1 MPPHVPTGRAASVAV
16 GDALLGRVI
25 DPFGLPMDGGPQ
37 PRCTDKVPLD
47 AGALPI
53 DQRGSVNQRFDTGVR
68 VIDGLLTCGRGQRV
82 GIFAGAG
89 CGKSVLVEQIA
100 SQADADVIVIG
111 LIGERGREVVE
122 LMGSQRRSKMIIV
135 AATADRSPLERLR
148 GASAATAIAEYFRDR
163 GKNVLLVIDSLTRF
177 AMATREIGLALGE
190 PPATKGYP
198 PSVFANMPR
207 LLERVAPRAG
217 SGSITAFYTV
227 LVEGDDL
234 SDPIADS
241 ARSLLDAHIV
251 LSRDLAGRGHFP
263 PSTSCHRPRASRVA
277 SPAPTTVALA
287 SRAREQLAQRKQAHE
302 LQALGAYTVGV
313 NKDLDHAL
321 AIGVRIDSVGAPDP
335 RRSIDATSSRSPAS
349 IAALEEANDDQLSRR
364 TIGSRHALEAARPR
378 RRRTRRRDR
387 DARTPR
393 PLTSTNEEQLLEDTL
408 DEAEDTLT
416 GITNVYALDHVAGLG
431 RVPARSD
438 RRRGEGAHRGDRG
451 REPRRSAAA
460 VADPPVEDRRTRRR
474 DGRRNT
480 ARPAKPNA
488 EQHAHDDLVNAR
500 RK

>member
-1 MPPHVPTGRAASVAV
+1 VNALISSRAAAAIRAKTKAWLVPNVLGRVVEVAGTLVQISVTEKNGPVLGDVLEVETSSGVVPCEVVGFRGSTLLAIPLVPARNIAAGAPARPTGRAATVAV

-25 DPFGLPMDGGPQ
+25 DPFGVPMDGGPL

-47 AGALPI
+47 GGSLPI
-53 DQRGSVNQRFDTGVR
+53 DQRGSVNTRFDTGVR
-68 VIDGLLTCGRGQRV
+68 VIDGMLTCGRGQRV

-100 SQADADVIVIG
+100 SQAEADVIVIG

-122 LMGSQRRSKMIIV
+122 LMASPRRDKMIIV
-135 AATADRSPLERLR
+135 AATSDRSPLERLR
-148 GASAATAIAEYFRDR
+148 GASAATAIAEHFRDR

-217 SGSITAFYTV
+217 GGSITAFYTV

-234 SDPIADS
+234 SDPVADS

-263 PSTSCHRPRASRVA
+263 AIDVLASASRVA
-277 SPAPTTVALA
+277 RRVAGAATTQLA
-287 SRAREQLAQRKQAHE
+287 SRAREMLAQRKQAHE

-321 AIGVRIDSVGAPDP
+321 AIGVRIDAWARQTPEQ
-335 RRSIDATSSRSPAS
+335 AS
-349 IAALEEANDDQLSRR
+349 THELALAGLAAALE
-364 TIGSRHALEAARPR
+364 G
-378 RRRTRRRDR
+378 
-387 DARTPR
+387 
-393 PLTSTNEEQLLEDTL
+393 
-408 DEAEDTLT
+408 
-416 GITNVYALDHVAGLG
+416 
-431 RVPARSD
+431 
-438 RRRGEGAHRGDRG
+438 
-451 REPRRSAAA
+451 
-460 VADPPVEDRRTRRR
+460 
-474 DGRRNT
+474 
-480 ARPAKPNA
+480 K
-488 EQHAHDDLVNAR
+488 
-500 RK
+500 

>member
-1 MPPHVPTGRAASVAV
+1 VNAALREQIRSTTAGWLVPKVLGRVVEVAGTLVQIMVTEKDGPVMGDILDVETVSGHVPCEVVGFRGPTLLAIPLVPARNLAAGAPARRTGRAASVAV
-16 GDALLGRVI
+16 GDALLGRVV
-25 DPFGLPMDGGPQ
+25 DPFGLPMDGGPP
-37 PRCTDKVPLD
+37 PRCTDRVPLD

-53 DQRGSVNQRFDTGVR
+53 DQRGSVDTRFDTGVR
-68 VIDGLLTCGRGQRV
+68 AIDGLLTCGRGQRI

-100 SQADADVIVIG
+100 SQGEADVIVIG

-122 LMGSQRRSKMIIV
+122 LMGSPRRHKMIIV
-135 AATADRSPLERLR
+135 AATSDRSPLERLR
-148 GASAATAIAEYFRDR
+148 GATAATAIAEYFRDR

-217 SGSITAFYTV
+217 GGAITAFYTV

-263 PSTSCHRPRASRVA
+263 AIDMLASASRVA
-277 SPAPTTVALA
+277 RRVAGPAALQLA
-287 SRAREQLAQRKQAHE
+287 SRAREQLAQRKQAQE

-321 AIGVRIDSVGAPDP
+321 ALGLRIDAWARQTPEE
-335 RRSIDATSSRSPAS
+335 AS
-349 IAALEEANDDQLSRR
+349 THDLAIAGLQAALE
-364 TIGSRHALEAARPR
+364 G
-378 RRRTRRRDR
+378 
-387 DARTPR
+387 
-393 PLTSTNEEQLLEDTL
+393 
-408 DEAEDTLT
+408 
-416 GITNVYALDHVAGLG
+416 
-431 RVPARSD
+431 
-438 RRRGEGAHRGDRG
+438 
-451 REPRRSAAA
+451 
-460 VADPPVEDRRTRRR
+460 
-474 DGRRNT
+474 
-480 ARPAKPNA
+480 K
-488 EQHAHDDLVNAR
+488 
-500 RK
+500 

>member
-1 MPPHVPTGRAASVAV
+1 VNPAVRDAIRTTTAKWLQPGVLGRVTEVAGTLVQISVTEKNGPVLGDVLEVETSDSVVPCEIVGFRGSSLLAIPLVPARNIAAGAPARPTGRAASVAV

-25 DPFGLPMDGGPQ
+25 DPFGLPMDGGPP

-53 DQRGSVNQRFDTGVR
+53 DQRGTVSQRFDTGVR

-122 LMGSQRRSKMIIV
+122 LMGSHRRSKMIIV
-135 AATADRSPLERLR
+135 AATSDRSPLERLR

-263 PSTSCHRPRASRVA
+263 AVDILASASRVARRVA
-277 SPAPTTVALA
+277 SPATVALA
-287 SRAREQLAQRKQAHE
+287 SRAREQLAQRKQAQE

-313 NKDLDHAL
+313 NKDLDHAM
-321 AIGVRIDSVGAPDP
+321 AIGLRIDSWARQTPEE
-335 RRSIDATSSRSPAS
+335 AS
-349 IAALEEANDDQLSRR
+349 THELAVTGLTAALES
-364 TIGSRHALEAARPR
+364 
-378 RRRTRRRDR
+378 
-387 DARTPR
+387 
-393 PLTSTNEEQLLEDTL
+393 
-408 DEAEDTLT
+408 
-416 GITNVYALDHVAGLG
+416 
-431 RVPARSD
+431 
-438 RRRGEGAHRGDRG
+438 
-451 REPRRSAAA
+451 
-460 VADPPVEDRRTRRR
+460 
-474 DGRRNT
+474 
-480 ARPAKPNA
+480 K
-488 EQHAHDDLVNAR
+488 
-500 RK
+500 

>member
-1 MPPHVPTGRAASVAV
+1 VNAAARDAIRRTTAKWLQPSVLGRVTEVAGTLVQISVTEKNGPVLGDVLEVETSDSIVPCEIVGFRGSSLLAIPLVPARNIAAGAPARPTGRAASVAV

-53 DQRGSVNQRFDTGVR
+53 DQRGTVCQRFDTGVR

-122 LMGSQRRSKMIIV
+122 LMGSQRRSKMIIAV
-135 AATADRSPLERLR
+135 A
-148 GASAATAIAEYFRDR
+148 AEYFRDR

-241 ARSLLDAHIV
+241 ARSLLDAHVV

-263 PSTSCHRPRASRVA
+263 AVDILSSASRVARRVA
-277 SPAPTTVALA
+277 SPAAVALA
-287 SRAREQLAQRKQAHE
+287 SRAREQLAQRKQAQE
-302 LQALGAYTVGV
+302 LQALGAYTMGV
-313 NKDLDHAL
+313 NKDLDHAM
-321 AIGVRIDSVGAPDP
+321 AIGHRIDSWARQTPEE
-335 RRSIDATSSRSPAS
+335 SSTYELALTGLT
-349 IAALEEANDDQLSRR
+349 AALES
-364 TIGSRHALEAARPR
+364 
-378 RRRTRRRDR
+378 
-387 DARTPR
+387 
-393 PLTSTNEEQLLEDTL
+393 
-408 DEAEDTLT
+408 
-416 GITNVYALDHVAGLG
+416 
-431 RVPARSD
+431 
-438 RRRGEGAHRGDRG
+438 
-451 REPRRSAAA
+451 
-460 VADPPVEDRRTRRR
+460 
-474 DGRRNT
+474 
-480 ARPAKPNA
+480 K
-488 EQHAHDDLVNAR
+488 
-500 RK
+500 